1 MRVPPFLIPLAFL
14 GLFFAYPLAVTL
26 GAAAAPDGWQWIAS
40 GYARRRILG
49 ALLQA
54 TLSTLLTLAIAFPL
68 AWHHHRRAIPWSR
81 VHLAVHAAPFVLPVF
96 VVVGAMRELFGAG
109 GWVSRAVG
117 MDLLAAMGPMAVV
130 VLAHAYYNYGFAA
143 RILHATLE
151 RRPWRM
157 EESAAV
163 LGASPLATRL
173 RVTLPLLAPGFLG
186 VALLVWL
193 FCFTSFGVVLLL
205 GDGVLGTPETLI
217 YQNLAGAFPQA
228 DRAAVLGVVQLAI
241 NVLLLWGYFRL
252 NRRMERL
259 PQDPPETPKVA
270 RRRDHA
276 FALGTLGLG
285 LIPAIAVLLGGFQ
298 VRGEWTLEAWRA
310 ILDASHP
317 AHLPGFHLGVVV
329 LRTMAYA
336 ATSAILSLT
345 LAALLGY
352 GLQRTRRLRPLAEAA
367 AALPL
372 GTSSVLLGL
381 GYILAFGAGSWLDLR
396 GSFIA
401 IVIVHALLG
410 FPFVART
417 LLPALQQHDTRLD
430 EAAALL
436 GAPRKDVLRR
446 VHWPLLRGPAL
457 AAAGFAAAISI
468 GDFGASL
475 LLMQRDT
482 MGLTVW
488 IGEHDRPFDS
498 LMQAQAVALT
508 AVVGVLAAVAYLVV
522 ERFRGREAL

>member
-1 MRVPPFLIPLAFL
+1 MRIPPLLFPLAFL
-14 GLFFAYPLAVTL
+14 AIFFAYPLAVTF
-26 GAAAAPDGWQWIAS
+26 GAAANPDGWQWITS
-40 GYARRRILG
+40 GYARRRIVG
-49 ALLQA
+49 ALVQA
-54 TLSTLLTLAIAFPL
+54 TLSMLLTLAIAVPL
-68 AWHHHRRAIPWSR
+68 AWHHHVRAIPWSR

-96 VVVGAMRELFGAG
+96 VVVGGMRELFGAG
-109 GWVSRAVG
+109 GWFSRIAG
-117 MDLLAAMGPMAVV
+117 TDLLILMGPMAAVV
-130 VLAHAYYNYGFAA
+130 IAHAYYNYGFAA

-163 LGASPLATRL
+163 LGASPLAARL
-173 RVTLPLLAPGFLG
+173 RVTLPLLAPGILG

-205 GDGVLGTPETLI
+205 GDGILGTPETLI

-228 DRAAVLGVVQLAI
+228 GRAAVLGVVQLAL
-241 NVLLLWGYFRL
+241 NAALLWGYFRL
-252 NRRMERL
+252 HRRMTRL
-259 PQDPPETPKVA
+259 PRDPTPVA
-270 RRRDHA
+270 KMPRRRDHVLA
-276 FALGTLGLG
+276 ILALALGLL
-285 LIPAIAVLLGGFQ
+285 PALAVLAGGFQ

-310 ILDASHP
+310 ILDSGHP
-317 AHLPGFHLGVVV
+317 AHLPGFALGTVV
-329 LRTMAYA
+329 LRTIGYA
-336 ATSAILSLT
+336 ATSAVLSLT
-345 LAALLGY
+345 LAVLLGY
-352 GLQRTRRLRPLAEAA
+352 GLQRAGRLRPLAEAF

-381 GYILAFGAGSWLDLR
+381 GYILAFGAGAWLDLR
-396 GSFIA
+396 GALIA
-401 IVIVHALLG
+401 IVIVHALIG

-417 LLPALQQHDTRLD
+417 LLPAIEQHDTRMD

-446 VHWPLLRGPAL
+446 IHWPLLRGPAL

-498 LMQAQAVALT
+498 LMHAQAVALT
-508 AVVGVLAAVAYLVV
+508 AVVGVLAAAAYLVV
-522 ERFRGREAL
+522 ERFRGPEAA